1 MKKLKIGAV
10 IYAPR
15 VTVIWEMIEEFL
27 RKMELKSK
35 EYSSKTTNYK

>member
-15 VTVIWEMIEEFL
+15 VSVIWEMIEEFF
-27 RKMELKSK
+27 
-35 EYSSKTTNYK
+35 

>member
-15 VTVIWEMIEEFL
+15 VTVIWEMIEEFF
-27 RKMELKSK
+27 KVKGKNFNSK
-35 EYSSKTTNYK
+35 KIS